1 MADTIFTVRSVTKAF
16 GGLTALKA
24 VTLEV
29 GREEIFAVI
38 GPNGAG
44 KTTLFNVIS
53 GVYRPDEGE
62 IYLAGRPL
70 HGLTTHRIAR
80 LGVAR
85 TFQITRLFKQLTVLD
100 NVVLGFGRGDIDPR
114 GLVSGARRP
123 AEVERAKEL
132 LAAVGLKDS
141 AGLTAGT
148 LAYGDQRRLELAR
161 AMAMDPTLL
170 LLDEP
175 CAGLT
180 HHETLELAAL
190 IRRLKDSG
198 VTVVLVEHNMY
209 VAMGV
214 ADRVA
219 VLDHGEKIAEGS
231 PEAIQRDPVVIE
243 AYLGRGE
250 AGEDRA

>member
-1 MADTIFTVRSVTKAF
+1 VADTIFTVRSVTKAF

-114 GLVSGARRP
+114 GLVSRARRP

-180 HHETLELAAL
+180 HHEALELAAL

>member
-114 GLVSGARRP
+114 GLVGGARCP

-180 HHETLELAAL
+180 HHEALELAAL